1 MEPGAQRA
9 ADIAISDQPLN
20 DAQMSLLNEI
30 YDRLSTFTQGCR
42 EIHDR
47 AKESRKIILL
57 QDPKQDAFEV
67 KEKANGVESTR
78 MEPTLQL
85 QTLKSTFNNCV
96 ADQIDN
102 MPEAVL
108 MPERPELQAVSE
120 DMNDA
125 LRFVLAVNDFETF
138 YKRRVEDFIGTG
150 TAVTQIAWDPDMDY
164 GKGNIAVIRYPVES
178 FLWDPLAEDIQDARA
193 LIKVSWHPISWYAA
207 HYPKQAPY
215 IRPEDGLHEGV
226 GVLMAQEDA
235 DTSEEARAMMIE
247 YWYRLYDAKTKQYT
261 INVAYAAGGALLS
274 IHESIYRHGMYPFVV
289 DVFTPIEGFPVGDGL
304 IQELAPMMRTINR
317 LNHYI
322 DVNLRFSSKGRLLIR
337 RNSGIDKDALAD
349 WSKDIIE
356 GDNIDG
362 ANLQWLIH
370 APFNG
375 MVTQQMLQMQTDLKM
390 DSGQNQF
397 TRGETAGGV
406 TAAAAINSLQE
417 AGNKQSRMR
426 TNVLNQGFKDM
437 VKQILWLMSQFYDK
451 KRKALI
457 VGRAGQQRE
466 VEMSPEHLFGTG
478 KKGNTL
484 PPPPYTVQVQVQR
497 RNPLQ
502 VQAQNELFLQAYSM
516 AAQANSFFPLY
527 TLFELLNVDGK
538 EKILPVLKQNDQTM
552 DMMKQQQ
559 EQIQQL
565 MGMVQNLQKINMQY
579 ESAAHSGGNP
589 EKGMAPEG
597 QMQPAQGEQMPGAME
612 EQMMQAPVEEMQQ
625 APEEQMIQRGAGEM
639 GNEAMPPAG
648 MGGAV

>member
-1 MEPGAQRA
+1 MMEPGAQKA

-20 DAQMSLLNEI
+20 AAQKNLLNEI

-57 QDPKQDAFEV
+57 QDPRQDDYEV
-67 KEKANGVESTR
+67 RERKDGQETVR
-78 MEPTLQL
+78 REPTLQL

-108 MPERPELQAVSE
+108 MPERPELTAVSE

-125 LRFVLAVNDFETF
+125 LRFVLAQNDFETF

-193 LIKVSWHPISWYAA
+193 LMKVSWHPVSWYAA
-207 HYPKQAPY
+207 HYPAQAPY

-235 DTSEEARAMMIE
+235 DTSEEARAMLIE

-261 INVAYAAGGALLS
+261 VNVAYAAGGALLS
-274 IHESIYRHGMYPFVV
+274 IHENIYRHGQYPFVL

-362 ANLQWLIH
+362 ANLQWLTH

-375 MVTQQMLQMQTDLKM
+375 MVTQQMMQMQTDLKM

-457 VGRAGQQRE
+457 VGSFGQQRE
-466 VEMSPEHLFGTG
+466 VEMSPEHLFGAG

-484 PPPPYTVQVQVQR
+484 PPPPYTVQVQVQK

-516 AAQANSFFPLY
+516 AAQANSFFPLA
-527 TLFELLNVDGK
+527 TLFELMNVDGK
-538 EKILPVLKQNDQTM
+538 EKILPVLIKNDKTM
-552 DMMKQQQ
+552 EMLKQQQ
-559 EQIQQL
+559 EQIGQL
-565 MGMVQNLQKINMQY
+565 SGMVANLQKVNVQY
-579 ESAAHSGGNP
+579 EKAMNAGSNP
-589 EKGMAPEG
+589 ESGQEAEG
-597 QMQPAQGEQMPGAME
+597 QVQPAEE
-612 EQMMQAPVEEMQQ
+612 EQMTQGPGGQMQQ
-625 APEEQMIQRGAGEM
+625 APEEPAPEAQMMQNGAVEM
-639 GNEAMPPAG
+639 GNAAMPPEG
-648 MGGAV
+648 MEIGGVL

>member
-1 MEPGAQRA
+1 MEPGAQKA
-9 ADIAISDQPLN
+9 ADIAVSDQTLN
-20 DAQMSLLNEI
+20 AAQKNLLNEI
-30 YDRLSTFTQGCR
+30 YDRLGVFTRGCR

-47 AKESRKIILL
+47 AKESRKIIIL
-57 QDPKQDAFEV
+57 QDPRQDDYEV
-67 KEKANGVESTR
+67 RERQDGQENVR
-78 MEPTLQL
+78 REPTLQL

-102 MPEAVL
+102 MPEAIL
-108 MPERPELQAVSE
+108 MPERPELTAVSE

-125 LRFVLAVNDFETF
+125 LRFVLAANDFETF
-138 YKRRVEDFIGTG
+138 YKRRVEDFIGIG

-164 GKGNIAVIRYPVES
+164 GRGNIAVIRYPVES

-193 LIKVSWHPISWYAA
+193 LMKVSWHPVSWYAA
-207 HYPKQAPY
+207 HFPKQAPY

-226 GVLMAQEDA
+226 GVLLAQEDA
-235 DTSEEARAMMIE
+235 DTTEEARAMLIE
-247 YWYRLYDAKTKQYT
+247 YWYRLYDAKTKQYS

-274 IHESIYRHGMYPFVV
+274 IHESIYRHGMYPFVL

-317 LNHYI
+317 LNRYI

-362 ANLQWLIH
+362 ANLKWLTH
-370 APFNG
+370 EPFNG

-426 TNVLNQGFKDM
+426 TNVLNQGFKYM

-457 VGRAGQQRE
+457 VGSLGQQRE
-466 VEMSPEHLFGTG
+466 VEMSPEHLFGIG

-484 PPPPYTVQVQVQR
+484 PPPPYTVQVQVQK

-516 AAQANSFFPLY
+516 AAQANSFFPLS
-527 TLFELLNVDGK
+527 TLFELMNVDGK
-538 EKILPVLKQNDQTM
+538 EKILPVLKQNDKTM
-552 DMMKQQQ
+552 ETLKQQQ

-565 MGMVQNLQKINMQY
+565 TGMLTNLQKVNMQY
-579 ESAAHSGGNP
+579 ENAVQPGVSPRAG
-589 EKGMAPEG
+589 KGETE
-597 QMQPAQGEQMPGAME
+597 QMQTGQEEQMPGMPDG
-612 EQMMQAPVEEMQQ
+612 QLQQ
-625 APEEQMIQRGAGEM
+625 ELPLPPSSSVPPSTGRPLERIPPEESL
-639 GNEAMPPAG
+639 
-648 MGGAV
+648 

>member
-1 MEPGAQRA
+1 MSEFGAQKTVDVA
-9 ADIAISDQPLN
+9 VSDQPLN
-20 DAQMSLLNEI
+20 TAQKNLLNEI
-30 YDRLSTFTQGCR
+30 YSRLSTFTQGCQ

-57 QDPKQDAFEV
+57 QDPKQDAYEI
-67 KEKANGVESTR
+67 KQKAADGTESTR
-78 MEPTLQL
+78 VEPTLQL

-108 MPERPELQAVSE
+108 MPERPELQTVSE

-125 LRFVLAVNDFETF
+125 LRFVLAANDFETF

-164 GKGNIAVIRYPVES
+164 GRGNIAVIRYPVES

-235 DTSEEARAMMIE
+235 DTSEEARAMLIE
-247 YWYRLYDAKTKQYT
+247 YWYRLYDAKAKHYT

-274 IHESIYRHGMYPFVV
+274 IHEDIYKHGMYPFIV
-289 DVFTPIEGFPVGDGL
+289 DAFTPIEGFPVGDGM

-322 DVNLRFSSKGRLLIR
+322 DVNLRYSSKGRLLIR

-356 GDNIDG
+356 GDNIDSQ
-362 ANLQWLIH
+362 NLQWLQH
-370 APFNG
+370 SPFTG
-375 MVTQQMLQMQTDLKM
+375 MVVQQMLQMQTDLKM

-417 AGNKQSRMR
+417 AGNKQSRLR

-466 VEMSPEHLFGTG
+466 VEMSPEHLFGKIG
-478 KKGNTL
+478 KTL

-516 AAQANSFFPLY
+516 AAQAQASFPLS

-538 EKILPVLKQNDQTM
+538 DKILPVLQQNDQM
-552 DMMKQQQ
+552 QVLLQQQ
-559 EQIQQL
+559 QQQIQQL
-565 MGMVQNLQKINMQY
+565 TAALQGQQDTNKKLVDGMRAVGQQEAVETEAPTMPTVQGVEN
-579 ESAAHSGGNP
+579 ETV
-589 EKGMAPEG
+589 
-597 QMQPAQGEQMPGAME
+597 PA
-612 EQMMQAPVEEMQQ
+612 
-625 APEEQMIQRGAGEM
+625 
-639 GNEAMPPAG
+639 
-648 MGGAV
+648 

>member
-1 MEPGAQRA
+1 MMEPGAQKA

-20 DAQMSLLNEI
+20 AAQKNLLNEI
-30 YDRLSTFTQGCR
+30 YDRLGGFTQGCR

-57 QDPKQDAFEV
+57 QDPRQDDFEV
-67 KEKANGVESTR
+67 RERKDGQETVR
-78 MEPTLQL
+78 REPTLQL

-108 MPERPELQAVSE
+108 MPERPELTAVSE

-125 LRFVLAVNDFETF
+125 LRFVLAQNDFETF

-193 LIKVSWHPISWYAA
+193 LMKVSWHPVSWYAA
-207 HYPKQAPY
+207 HYPVQAPY

-235 DTSEEARAMMIE
+235 DTSEEARAMLIE

-261 INVAYAAGGALLS
+261 VNVAYAAGGALLS
-274 IHESIYRHGMYPFVV
+274 IHESIYRHGLYPFVV

-317 LNHYI
+317 LNRYI
-322 DVNLRFSSKGRLLIR
+322 DINLRFASKGRLLIR

-362 ANLQWLIH
+362 ANLQWLTH

-375 MVTQQMLQMQTDLKM
+375 MAAQQMLQMQTDLKM

-457 VGRAGQQRE
+457 VGNLGQQRE
-466 VEMSPEHLFGTG
+466 VEMSPEHLFGAG
-478 KKGNTL
+478 KKGSTL
-484 PPPPYTVQVQVQR
+484 PPPPYTVQVQVQK

-516 AAQANSFFPLY
+516 AAQANSFFPLS
-527 TLFELLNVDGK
+527 TLFELMNVDGK
-538 EKILPVLKQNDQTM
+538 EKILPVLIKNDKTM
-552 DMMKQQQ
+552 EMLKQQQ
-559 EQIQQL
+559 EQIL
-565 MGMVQNLQKINMQY
+565 KLTGMVANLQKVN
-579 ESAAHSGGNP
+579 SAVVN
-589 EKGMAPEG
+589 K
-597 QMQPAQGEQMPGAME
+597 
-612 EQMMQAPVEEMQQ
+612 
-625 APEEQMIQRGAGEM
+625 
-639 GNEAMPPAG
+639 NWT
-648 MGGAV
+648 